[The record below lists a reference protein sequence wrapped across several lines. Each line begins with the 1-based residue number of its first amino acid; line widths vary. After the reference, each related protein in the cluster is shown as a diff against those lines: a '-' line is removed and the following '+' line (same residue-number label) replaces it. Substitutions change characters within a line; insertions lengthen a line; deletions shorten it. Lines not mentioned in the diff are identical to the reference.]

1 MMMICIG
8 QGVVVVWLFSGW
20 CWYLALFS
28 PLPAFWCVLS
38 CTSLMVLFN
47 IFCHLPI
54 KKKKKEMC
62 IEIINYPIISVV
74 INCLLKSCFR
84 LSAFEADTYQNY
96 HFILQ
101 FALGH
106 PTLCSP
112 SYPLQ
117 NLNIQ
122 LFKAHYQFIV
132 QFSIR
137 SVHPNMKCLYNVNLY
152 TDFEPHAS
160 FRSFCA
166 N

>member
-1 MMMICIG
+1 MDIIIMDILDLEASIWWWYVSVRVLLWFGCF
-8 QGVVVVWLFSGW
+8 QGGVGIWPSSLHCQPFGVYFLAPLWWRFLIYSVI
-20 CWYLALFS
+20 YLS
-28 PLPAFWCVLS
+28 
-38 CTSLMVLFN
+38 
-47 IFCHLPI
+47 

-117 NLNIQ
+117 NLNI
-122 LFKAHYQFIV
+122 
-132 QFSIR
+132 
-137 SVHPNMKCLYNVNLY
+137 
-152 TDFEPHAS
+152 
-160 FRSFCA
+160 
-166 N
+166 